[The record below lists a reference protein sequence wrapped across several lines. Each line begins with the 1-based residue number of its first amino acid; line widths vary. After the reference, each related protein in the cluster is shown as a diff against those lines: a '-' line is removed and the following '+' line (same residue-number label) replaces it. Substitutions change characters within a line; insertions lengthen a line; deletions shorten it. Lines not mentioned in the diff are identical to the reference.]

1 MPTNEVEQRL
11 YQMDFEVRNQ
21 ATERIVAGIVVP
33 YGVEQ
38 KINRSLTEV
47 FMPGAFAAVTRAP
60 NRVKFLAAHNSDTLP
75 IGRGTL
81 LREEPRGLYGEFY
94 VSRTQRGDEV
104 LELIEDG
111 TLDQFSIGFVPL
123 RDNRRPDGVVERVKA
138 HLVET
143 SIVTTGAYGEKAMV
157 ESVREPSRTP
167 NLDAFLGR
175 A

>member
-1 MPTNEVEQRL
+1 MPTNELEQRFCDMEL
-11 YQMDFEVRNQ
+11 EVRLR

-33 YGVEQ
+33 YNVEQ

-47 FMPGAFAAVTRAP
+47 FMPGAFANITKAP
-60 NRVKFLAAHNSDTLP
+60 HRVKFLAAHNSDALP
-75 IGRGTL
+75 VGRGTL

-104 LELIEDG
+104 LELIDDG

-123 RDNRRPDGVVERVKA
+123 RDNRRPDGVVERLKA

-143 SIVTTGAYGEKAMV
+143 SIVAAGAYGDRAMV

-175 A
+175 G